1 MSGMTA
7 SIEHPKQ
14 YEVYPPV
21 CTGAEGKWYTF
32 ISDAIL
38 AHTTVPVVPVRAI
51 DRAAGTPFDG
61 LWAVKKQQLKSEP
74 TFLIVRGPYAGF
86 IGANVSYGKHLEALM
101 DYFGMSRRMMTQITQ
116 NGVDTVLL
124 RPLVNPAT
132 FDTFPPAWQK
142 QLSDCMPDIS
152 SMRGMESILELARTQ
167 PVYWFAPVFL
177 RMLRKAG
184 VEVDADAYY
193 SNTVKPYEDKLR
205 RLKAN
210 HTSSG

>member
-1 MSGMTA
+1 MSVMKAT
-7 SIEHPKQ
+7 IEHPKQ

-32 ISDAIL
+32 VSHAIL
-38 AHTTVPVVPVRAI
+38 THTPIPAVPVKAI
-51 DRAAGTPFDG
+51 HRSGEALDG
-61 LWAVKKQQLKSEP
+61 LWAVKKVECKSEP

-86 IGANVSYGKHLEALM
+86 IGANVTYSKHLEALM
-101 DYFGMSRRMMTQITQ
+101 NYFGMSPRMTIRIAEQ
-116 NGVDTVLL
+116 GVDTVLL

-132 FDTFPPAWQK
+132 FDTFPPGWQK

-167 PVYWFAPVFL
+167 PPYWFAPVFL

-184 VEVDADAYY
+184 VEVDADVYY
-193 SNTVKPYEDKLR
+193 SNTVKPYEDKLL
-205 RLKAN
+205 RLLGN